1 MFVSFQFCV
10 QGFKLECRPFIGLD
24 GCHLRGKYMGSLL
37 TTIMLDGNNELF
49 LIAFVVIESE
59 NLLNWH

>member
-1 MFVSFQFCV
+1 
-10 QGFKLECRPFIGLD
+10 
-24 GCHLRGKYMGSLL
+24 MGSLL
-37 TTIMLDGNNELF
+37 TTIMLDGNNGLF